1 MFTRERIRQIEAKA
15 LRKLRHPSR
24 SRKAQGLPGVG
35 SERTSGRGSR
45 APMSGSD
52 PAPGARM
59 TSRSSAAAIQH
70 PAAMLYGPGHVVVH
84 GTRRPG
90 ELFGAGWLGL
100 AGRRG
105 TPRPAAG
112 NAFDLM
118 DLVYREGR
126 PLARAGSRA
135 RRPWRLTVA
144 ERRDP
149 GTGDVYGIA
158 IQPRPAA
165 ARLIPIPKP

>member
-1 MFTRERIRQIEAKA
+1 
-15 LRKLRHPSR
+15 
-24 SRKAQGLPGVG
+24 
-35 SERTSGRGSR
+35 
-45 APMSGSD
+45 
-52 PAPGARM
+52 M

-84 GTRRPG
+84 GNPPFR

-100 AGRRG
+100 
-105 TPRPAAG
+105 PAAEALLDLPRA
-112 NAFDLM
+112 AFELM

-126 PLARAGSRA
+126 PLARWITLRGA
-135 RRPWRLTVA
+135 PWRLTVA

-158 IQPRPAA
+158 IHLVPREHD
-165 ARLIPIPKP
+165 